1 MKIRRELYVIKNHG
15 TEGAEMNNSR
25 FLKPITFFVLIVTL
39 SSLLWAVSPI
49 RPAFAGTINVGT
61 NIDEFNNNGL
71 CSLREAVTAANTDTA
86 VDACPAG
93 NGTDTINLPPDFI
106 VTDLVGAGED
116 LNMTGDY
123 DIKSDIIFK
132 GAENGSTVI
141 DGSQL
146 DRVFQI
152 FPGGSAQFEG
162 VTIADGDP
170 GSAAG
175 GNINVYGGDLILIN
189 SSVRVAAG
197 GDGIFAVSGSTV
209 TILNS
214 HIETNTASGL
224 NLLAGATAIIRN
236 STISANGNG
245 ATYGGGILNEGTLT
259 IINSTISGNI
269 STIDGGGIAN
279 WGTAH
284 LYNVTITNNQAD
296 NDYNN
301 TGNGGG
307 IYNDP
312 TGTLTI
318 QNIILAGNTDG
329 INASYAKPDCS
340 GTLTSSGFNLIQ
352 ELTGCTITD
361 VTTGNITGLDP
372 LLGPLQDNGGPTFTH
387 ALLTGSPAINAGNPA
402 GCTDQNGVLL
412 GTDQR
417 GYVRNGVC
425 DKGAYEYNS
434 IGTPTP
440 TLTTIV
446 IKDYL
451 PLVFNHYSGSGIL
464 TSTPTPTGA
473 AATLTPTPNTTT
485 TATNTPTPTATKT
498 ATPTQNHTP
507 LALTPTALEGYGYVT
522 ILDNDY
528 QPNLITIHA
537 GRIVTWE
544 NTGLTDHSVTS
555 NTGVWDSG
563 TLAPGQKFQYT
574 FTTAGNYPY
583 HCSFH
588 PEMIGMVIVVP

>member
-236 STISANGNG
+236 STIFANGNG
-245 ATYGGGILNEGTLT
+245 AMYGGGILNEGTLT

-296 NDYNN
+296 YDYNN

-340 GTLTSSGFNLIQ
+340 GTLTSAGFNLIQ
-352 ELTGCTITD
+352 EITGCTITG